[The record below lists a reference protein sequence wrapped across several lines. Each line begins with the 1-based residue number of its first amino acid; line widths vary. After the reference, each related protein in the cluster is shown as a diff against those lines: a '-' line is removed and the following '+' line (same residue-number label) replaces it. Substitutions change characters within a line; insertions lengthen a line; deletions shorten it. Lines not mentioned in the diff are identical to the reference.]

1 MMQQQHAEIQETV
14 HWDAE
19 DLILTDLVKTFHD
32 GHGGTFN
39 AVNHVSLTIPKG
51 KIVTLLGPSGCGKTT
66 TLRMVAGFEHPDA
79 GEIYLGERKMNGVPA
94 FDRNM
99 PMVFQSYALFPHLT
113 IFDNVAYGLRVRKT
127 PKEAITREVEAA
139 LQLVNLEKLSKRYP
153 GEISGGQQQRVALA
167 RALVLKP
174 KIILFD
180 EPLSNLDAKLRV
192 QTRME
197 IRRVQQRLRI
207 TSLYVTHDQSEA
219 LSLSDYIVV
228 MNKGEIE
235 QMGTPEEMYN
245 HPKSL
250 FVADFLGNAN
260 FIEATVVEVHPKEI
274 GVRMQDQAIRVAAD
288 RAKEVMQPGE
298 SALLVIK
305 PEAIRVSKNGGGFHG
320 ILRSKFFEGAQIE
333 YEVEFEQRIIRAIH
347 QNTEDAD
354 ISFEPGES
362 VSIQFNP
369 IFFHLFKKP
378 MEQ

>member
-1 MMQQQHAEIQETV
+1 MMQQHAAMQETV

-113 IFDNVAYGLRVRKT
+113 IFENVAYGLRVRKM
-127 PKEAITREVEAA
+127 PKEVITREVEAA

-235 QMGTPEEMYN
+235 QMGTPEEIYN
-245 HPKSL
+245 HPNSL

-260 FIEATVVEVHPKEI
+260 FIEATVAEVHEKEI
-274 GVRMQDQAIRVAAD
+274 GVRVQDQAIRIAAN
-288 RAKEVMQPGE
+288 RAKEALRPGD

-320 ILRSKFFEGAQIE
+320 ILRSKFFEGSQIE
-333 YEVEFEQRIIRAIH
+333 YEVEFEQKTIRAIH

-362 VSIQFNP
+362 VSIHFNP
-369 IFFHLFKKP
+369 VFFHLFKKP
-378 MEQ
+378 DSGQ